1 MYCTNAFERADEEID
16 GFVTFEKLVDL
27 IVLLGLEQRILRKTG
42 TGGGLLDQAEEDAVG
57 VGRFFAALQDSTVA
71 ALQAEGGDLY
81 QRIGAGFEDDADDA
95 DGAGHTVEREPF
107 VELAGESHAI
117 DRIRQSDEAG
127 ELCFHVSELS
137 FIEFEAFLD
146 GRGDAAFFCQ
156 REVFVIGGKDL
167 FLACK
172 ERFTDEGECV
182 IPFSSEAA
190 ARMGEASFILRVSSL
205 MFMGGS
211 FRVG

>member
-1 MYCTNAFERADEEID
+1 MTPM
-16 GFVTFEKLVDL
+16 TPM
-27 IVLLGLEQRILRKTG
+27 
-42 TGGGLLDQAEEDAVG
+42 
-57 VGRFFAALQDSTVA
+57 GR
-71 ALQAEGGDLY
+71 
-81 QRIGAGFEDDADDA
+81 
-95 DGAGHTVEREPF
+95 GHTVEREPF

-117 DRIRQSDEAG
+117 DWIRQSDEAG